1 MYVHGTQGTKIP
13 VASTGDHNRIA
24 FLISNRQTEKM
35 TSAESDFRNWFVNS
49 LRDLRDNGNA
59 GFVFAFTAF
68 PLLERYL
75 RNKSD
80 CPEGYPLTDKFFKN
94 LGQIIKEVSGRE
106 HEFWNCYRDGLLH
119 QVTFPKAK
127 RIQKTGIWVDL
138 PQAGMSGHDPR
149 PVYFVEDSNQFFL
162 NSISLF

>member
-1 MYVHGTQGTKIP
+1 
-13 VASTGDHNRIA
+13 
-24 FLISNRQTEKM
+24 M

-106 HEFWNCYRDGLLH
+106 HEFWNCYKDASIAPGY
-119 QVTFPKAK
+119 FPKSEA
-127 RIQKTGIWVDL
+127 
-138 PQAGMSGHDPR
+138 
-149 PVYFVEDSNQFFL
+149 DSENGYL
-162 NSISLF
+162 G